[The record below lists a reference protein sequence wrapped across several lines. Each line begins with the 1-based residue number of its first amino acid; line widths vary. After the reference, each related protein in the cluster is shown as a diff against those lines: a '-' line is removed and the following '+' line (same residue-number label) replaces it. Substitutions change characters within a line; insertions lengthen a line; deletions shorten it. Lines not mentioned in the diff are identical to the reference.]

1 MNLMKVFPAAVAL
14 GISALLSGI
23 GTVAAEDAPAQIR
36 AFDLATIQSLGAA
49 MYVQDQEAWKATD
62 LLRAGRSDD
71 DLKAAKMHGWVVE
84 PMPEGDVV
92 RFIRDGESG
101 PEPYYDVT
109 FKKDAVPALSE
120 PRNRVL
126 TADELAQYNAR
137 LLALKNI
144 DRPCSDRYNTIALK
158 EPQSQGWLVWAVAST
173 TDPDAVIIG
182 GHYRFTISS
191 DGKTIR
197 RKDALSHGC
206 LTLSRKAAARAIEVG
221 LLMNHLVSMTPVE
234 THVFANL
241 NYGIPLHVGTADGTV
256 WKVDQGHVSTVSM
269 DMPGVDGFAAR
280 AIAGNEE
287 QCHLI
292 LTKPVDGAPK
302 FFVGGEVKVINPTER
317 GQKYVAQAPEGF
329 SISGVACRRNDIVP
343 APNDYKVLAAGYV
356 LDIGDQGAGHPD
368 RMAAFE
374 LKDRHVEFKI
384 AHGDPL
390 SGELNAKVQA
400 RLKEFEQ
407 KLSATP

>member
-1 MNLMKVFPAAVAL
+1 MMSFRQL
-14 GISALLSGI
+14 ILLI
-23 GTVAAEDAPAQIR
+23 GTVLGAASSAVAEDAPPPIR
-36 AFDLATIQSLGAA
+36 AFDLATIQSLGTA
-49 MYVQDQEAWKATD
+49 MYVQDQEARKATE
-62 LLRAGRSDD
+62 LLRAAHSDD
-71 DLKAAKMHGWVVE
+71 DLKAAKMHGWIVE
-84 PMPEGDVV
+84 PAPQADVV
-92 RFIRDGESG
+92 RFVRDSESG
-101 PEPYYDVT
+101 PGAYYDVT
-109 FKKDAVPALSE
+109 FRKDAAPVLSE
-120 PRNRVL
+120 PRNHAL

-144 DRPCSDRYNTIALK
+144 DRACSERYNTIALK
-158 EPQSQGWLVWAVAST
+158 EPQSHGWLVWSIAST

-191 DGKTIR
+191 DGRTIR
-197 RKDALSHGC
+197 QKDALSHGC
-206 LTLSRKAAARAIEVG
+206 LTLSRKAAARAQEIG

-241 NYGIPLHVGTADGTV
+241 NYEIPLHVGTADGTV
-256 WKVDQGHVSTVSM
+256 WKVDRGHLSVVDM
-269 DMPGVDGFAAR
+269 DMPGADGFAAR

-317 GQKYVAQAPEGF
+317 GETYVAQAPEGF

-356 LDIGDQGAGHPD
+356 LDIGDKGAGHPD

-374 LKDRHVEFKI
+374 RKDGHVELKI

-390 SGELNAKVQA
+390 SGEQNAKMQA
-400 RLKEFEQ
+400 RLKQFEQ
-407 KLSATP
+407 KLRPAH

>member
-23 GTVAAEDAPAQIR
+23 GTVTADDGPPPIR
-36 AFDLATIQSLGAA
+36 AFDVATIQSLGAA

-71 DLKAAKMHGWVVE
+71 DLKAAKMHGWIVE
-84 PMPEGDVV
+84 PAPQGDVV
-92 RFIRDGESG
+92 RFIRDGESR
-101 PEPYYDVT
+101 PEAYYDVT
-109 FKKDAVPALSE
+109 FRKDAAPVLSE
-120 PRNRVL
+120 PRNRAL

-137 LLALKNI
+137 LLALKSI

-158 EPQSQGWLVWAVAST
+158 DPQNDGWLVWTIAST

-197 RKDALSHGC
+197 QKDALSHGC
-206 LTLSRKAAARAIEVG
+206 LTLSRKAAARAQEIG

-256 WKVDQGHVSTVSM
+256 WKVDRGRLTVVDM
-269 DMPGVDGFAAR
+269 DLPGADGFAAR

-292 LTKPVDGAPK
+292 LTKSVDGAPK

-317 GQKYVAQAPEGF
+317 GETYVAQAPEGF

-356 LDIGDQGAGHPD
+356 LDIGDKGAGHPD
-368 RMAAFE
+368 RLAAFE
-374 LKDRHVEFKI
+374 LKGGHVELKI

-390 SGELNAKVQA
+390 SADLSAKMQA

-407 KLSATP
+407 KLPPAR